1 MNYSRRFLLA
11 FLIICTFFLPTQ
23 RNRAQSGTLVR
34 EWVSDSGCAPG
45 HVSSGKYT
53 GTNPDCSKECVAK
66 GFKTVLI
73 DPNHKMLLAV
83 SNPLAAKK
91 NVGDFVEITGDV
103 DLDKK
108 TQRIETLKM
117 LEIGGRCAR
126 YPTRPKNSLSAS

>member
-1 MNYSRRFLLA
+1 MNYARRFLLA
-11 FLIICTFFLPTQ
+11 FLIICTLFLPTQ
-23 RNRAQSGTLVR
+23 QDRAQSGTLVR
-34 EWVSDSGCAPG
+34 GWVSDSGCAPG

-73 DPNHKMLLAV
+73 DPDHKMLLTV

-91 NVGDFVEITGDV
+91 SVGDFVEITGDV

-108 TQRIETLKM
+108 TVRIETLKV
-117 LEIGGRCAR
+117 LEIGRAMCEVPDKTKR
-126 YPTRPKNSLSAS
+126 

>member
-1 MNYSRRFLLA
+1 LHIFSA
-11 FLIICTFFLPTQ
+11 DSAK
-23 RNRAQSGTLVR
+23 RAQSGTLVR
-34 EWVSDSGCAPG
+34 GWVSDSGCAPG

-73 DPNHKMLLAV
+73 DPDHKMLLTV

-91 NVGDFVEITGDV
+91 SVGDFVEITGDV

-108 TQRIETLKM
+108 TVHIDTLKM
-117 LEIGGRCAR
+117 LEFGRTMCEVR
-126 YPTRPKNSLSAS
+126 DKTKK